1 MSGAGEQQP
10 NVCGNRKREP
20 FRDLTDES
28 LKVERDKADARAEE
42 KLDAVERDADEVVRE
57 ARDRADQVVESAR
70 KKADAPAGS
79 QVSADEAQERSRADD
94 ALHRERATADAVLE
108 DERQA
113 RRRYLA
119 EFVATE
125 RETTDKD
132 LVAERAYADSMTAAR
147 DEFLAT
153 ASHDIRSLLAGLSVN
168 AAVMVRRAPVGEA
181 GQQLREFGETTASL
195 VARMNR
201 LVSDLLD
208 VVSIEAGALAILPEE
223 VDVGQILR
231 DSVEAFAPVA
241 AAKGVS
247 LTADQS
253 SPLLRAALDGD
264 RILQVLANLV
274 SNALKFTSSG
284 GLVTISVQMSADSIR
299 FAVSDT
305 GVGIPESRLSE
316 IFERFRQVSKDR
328 RGLGLGLHISK
339 SIVEAHGGR
348 MWVESAP
355 SVGTSFFFELPATLP
370 G

>member
-1 MSGAGEQQP
+1 MSGAKESDPSGDP
-10 NVCGNRKREP
+10 NSERDPARE
-20 FRDLTDES
+20 LTDES
-28 LKVERDKADARAEE
+28 LRAERDKADARAEQR
-42 KLDAVERDADEVVRE
+42 LDAVERDADEVVRV
-57 ARDRADQVVESAR
+57 ARNLADQLVETAR
-70 KKADAPAGS
+70 SKADAPAGS
-79 QVSADEAQERSRADD
+79 QTSAGELQQRSDADD

-108 DERQA
+108 DERVA

-119 EFVATE
+119 DFVATE
-125 RETTDKD
+125 REATDKG
-132 LVAERAYADSMTAAR
+132 LVAERAHADDVTAAR
-147 DEFLAT
+147 DEFLAA

-168 AAVMVRRAPVGEA
+168 AALMMRRAPAGPQGE
-181 GQQLREFGETTASL
+181 QLREFGDTTARL

-208 VVSIEAGALAILPEE
+208 VVSIETGGLAVLPEH
-223 VDVGQILR
+223 VDVGQVLR
-231 DSVEAFAPVA
+231 DCLDAFAPVA

-253 SPLLRAALDGD
+253 FSHLSATLDSD

-274 SNALKFTSSG
+274 SNALKFTPAG
-284 GLVTISVQMSADSIR
+284 GRITIAIATGDDTIR

-305 GVGIPESRLSE
+305 GVGIPANRLSE

-348 MWVESAP
+348 IWVESTPA
-355 SVGTSFFFELPATLP
+355 VGSTFFFEVPATLT
-370 G
+370 